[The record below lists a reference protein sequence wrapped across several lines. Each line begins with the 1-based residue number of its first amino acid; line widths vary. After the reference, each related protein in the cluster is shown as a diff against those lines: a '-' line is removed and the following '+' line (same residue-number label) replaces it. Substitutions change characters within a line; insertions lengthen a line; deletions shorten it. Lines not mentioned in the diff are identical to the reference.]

1 VSVVASVCI
10 NGKMTY
16 VFYSSASF
24 TDSQNDESAARVDS
38 FLLFSADIPG
48 RVRSFVVYTF
58 VIRREDVS
66 E

>member
-1 VSVVASVCI
+1 
-10 NGKMTY
+10 MTY